1 MALPSLNNIKKRTI
15 FIVGAIFIAFLA
27 IILKMGWW
35 QIVRGNELLGTARKM
50 QSSDTVERANRGKIY
65 DRNGKVLA
73 ESASVKTL
81 VCNPRDIQEHGDADK
96 CAQVLSPIIGV
107 SEAKLKSYFEER
119 SQYKIIKKR
128 LSAEESTAIEAL
140 INPQYEEETSKEAK
154 LSNDSK
160 RELKDQLFGLY
171 FENDSKR
178 YYPYNVASHVLG
190 FTGYDN
196 NGIQGVEL
204 IFDDYLSG
212 INGAVS
218 QNRNASGTT
227 LEDQQAEY
235 LTAAEEGCSVVLT
248 IDENIQHFLE
258 KHLEEAVLKNEL
270 KEGAAGIVMNPKT
283 GEILAIATK
292 PDFDCNNPYD
302 LTQFLEYAVEFEP
315 DYPEEESDGDEG
327 EEPTER
333 PTENPDNYSDEFVSQ
348 ARSKMWR
355 DKSVSDT
362 YEPGSTF
369 KIITAAAAI
378 EEGIVDENTN
388 FFCAGFKQVADRKI
402 ECANHNGHGAQTF
415 AEGVKNSCNPVFMEV
430 GLAMGAETFMNYFEA
445 FGFTSKTGISLGGE
459 SSGLYYDSMNEVDL
473 ATSSFGQGFQITPI
487 QLITAVSAVIN
498 GGERKKP
505 LIVKEITNSEGVVKT
520 YEPQT
525 VNRVISE
532 TTSERMRTMLEAV
545 VADHNA
551 TGKNAYVMGYRI
563 GGKTGTSEKQPRGS
577 DKRIASFVGFAPAND
592 PEIVC
597 LIMFDEPQVA
607 NKYGGTIAAP
617 VCGEIIADTL
627 AYMGI
632 SKQYAE
638 GEEHPDEISIPEL
651 RNTSLEAA
659 KAKAVEAGFEYKVRG
674 NGKTVIDQLPA
685 PQEVM
690 TEGSIIILYTY
701 ERDENEFATVPDLTG
716 YSVKDAKYLLNNA
729 GLNFEISG
737 AGHSEAGNAYAVSQT
752 FASGTKVLPGT
763 AIGVKFGQQ
772 TND

>member
-1 MALPSLNNIKKRTI
+1 MALPSLNNIKKRTAI
-15 FIVGAIFIAFLA
+15 IVGFIFVAFA
-27 IILKMGWW
+27 AVIVKMGWW
-35 QIVRGNELLGTARKM
+35 QIVRGGELLETARKM
-50 QSSDTVERANRGKIY
+50 QTSDTVERANRGKIL

-81 VCNPRDIQEHGDADK
+81 VCNPRDVRESGDAQK
-96 CAQVLSPIIGV
+96 CAQILSPIIDI
-107 SEAKLKSYFEER
+107 SEEKLQKYFEEE

-128 LSAEESTAIEAL
+128 LSAEESTAIEEL
-140 INPQYEEETSKEAK
+140 MNPEYEEETSNEAK
-154 LSNDSK
+154 LRNEEK
-160 RELKDQLFGLY
+160 KTVKKQLAGLY

-190 FTGYDN
+190 FTGFDN

-212 INGAVS
+212 VNGAVS

-227 LEDQQAEY
+227 LEEQQAEY
-235 LTAAEEGCSVVLT
+235 LKASEEGCSVVLT

-283 GEILAIATK
+283 GEILAISTK

-302 LTQFLEYAVEFEP
+302 LTQFLEYAVEFEA
-315 DYPEEESDGDEG
+315 DYPEEEIEEG
-327 EEPTER
+327 EEPTPR
-333 PTENPDNYSDEFVSQ
+333 PSEDPENYSDEFVSQ

-355 DKSVSDT
+355 DKAVSDT

-369 KIITAAAAI
+369 KIITAAAAL
-378 EEGIVDENTN
+378 EEGIVDEGTN
-388 FFCAGFKQVADRKI
+388 FFCPGFKQVADRKI

-430 GLAMGAETFMNYFEA
+430 GIAMGADTFMDYFEA
-445 FGFTSKTGISLGGE
+445 FGFTSKTGIALGGE

-473 ATSSFGQGFQITPI
+473 ATSAFGQGFQITPI
-487 QLITAVSAVIN
+487 QLVTAVSAVVN

-505 LIVKEITNSEGVVKT
+505 LIVKEITNSDGVVKT
-520 YEPQT
+520 YEAET

-532 TTSERMRTMLEAV
+532 STSERMRSMLEAV
-545 VADHNA
+545 VADPNA

-597 LIMFDEPQVA
+597 LVMFDEPQTA
-607 NKYGGTIAAP
+607 NKYGGSIAAP
-617 VCGEIIADTL
+617 VCGEIIAETL

-632 SKQYAE
+632 SKQYDE
-638 GEEHPDEISIPEL
+638 GEEHSPEISVPEL

-659 KAKAVEAGFEYKVRG
+659 KAKLKDAGFEYKVRG
-674 NGKTVIDQLPA
+674 NGKTVVDQLPA

-690 TEGSIIILYTY
+690 SEGSIIILYT
-701 ERDENEFATVPDLTG
+701 EKRDENEFATVPNLLG